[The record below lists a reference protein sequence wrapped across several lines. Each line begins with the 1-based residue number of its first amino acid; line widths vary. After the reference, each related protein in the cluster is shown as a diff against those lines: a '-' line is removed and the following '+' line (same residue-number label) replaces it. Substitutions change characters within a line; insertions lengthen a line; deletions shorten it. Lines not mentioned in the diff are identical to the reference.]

1 MLLRSAR
8 RLRFCSRAAVAV
20 FGLTI
25 TLLLGFGGTPAAA
38 QAISAVNVCS
48 SAIQQALASQFTPQA
63 CNTGFGTTNIICS
76 TDGTTACTFTGACTG
91 SITVP
96 SPGEFTNNT
105 TTCVG
110 GGTVL
115 TPSGPFATTASALL
129 FQSLARIAQQTS
141 QISLQA
147 VQTEITSIR
156 DSVQRRLRSTPRP
169 IGFAGDV
176 AEDRID
182 SSFKAI
188 DASLNTLDDS
198 LAAFAYTD
206 SKSPIVS
213 KAAPSSAT
221 PTSPRI
227 SYAGWAQG
235 FVDYENRTGT
245 FLGTDIGRNTLTGG
259 VMGGVD
265 ATVLNLT
272 SATDAGVVGVLTGDT
287 TASVH
292 NADGS
297 MARMN
302 GPSVGAYGVYIN
314 GGFSTDGTFKVDFL
328 HLAQDTAGVDT
339 PLALNNYTGAGNVS
353 YKNEVATWW
362 WEPTAGVSYIRTVW
376 DGGSKATFGLTDGTD
391 VRVTGGVR
399 WGTGWDWA
407 GMHFDGTLS
416 TFLYDDVIISGG
428 TVTTAI
434 APLAPTDAGKI
445 FGQLIG
451 KLEAKITQNFSAY
464 LEGEVRGK
472 NDVIGTA
479 GRLGVRYTFN

>member
-1 MLLRSAR
+1 MLFRSAR
-8 RLRFCSRAAVAV
+8 RLRFCSRTAVAV

-38 QAISAVNVCS
+38 QVTSGACI
-48 SAIQQALASQFTPQA
+48 SAIQQAIASGTPA
-63 CNTGFGTTNIICS
+63 TCNPGSGPVNISCS
-76 TDGTTACTFTGACTG
+76 TDRTSTCNFTGACTG
-91 SITVP
+91 SITF
-96 SPGEFTNNT
+96 PGSDINDITSNT
-105 TTCVG
+105 TTCR
-110 GGTVL
+110 
-115 TPSGPFATTASALL
+115 PSGPFATTASALL
-129 FQSLARIAQQTS
+129 FQSLGHIAQQTS

-147 VQTEITSIR
+147 VQTQITSIR
-156 DSVQRRLRSTPRP
+156 DSVQQRLRFTPRP

-176 AEDRID
+176 AEDRVD
-182 SSFKAI
+182 GSFKAI

-198 LAAFAYTD
+198 LVAFAYTD

-213 KAAPSSAT
+213 KAAPSPAA

-245 FLGTDIGRNTLTGG
+245 FLGTDVGRNTLTGG
-259 VMGGVD
+259 VIGGVD

-297 MARMN
+297 TARMN

-353 YKNEVATWW
+353 YKNEFGTWW

-376 DGGSKATFGLTDGTD
+376 DGGSKAAFGLTDGTD

-464 LEGEVRGK
+464 LEGEVRGR

-479 GRLGVRYTFN
+479 GRLGLRYTFN

>member
-1 MLLRSAR
+1 MVFGSAR
-8 RLRFCSRAAVAV
+8 RLRFCSRAAGAV
-20 FGLTI
+20 FGLII

-38 QAISAVNVCS
+38 QVTSAVSACS
-48 SAIQQALASQFTPQA
+48 SAINQALASPNGTIVT
-63 CNTGFGTTNIICS
+63 CNTGSGPTNISCS
-76 TDGTTACTFTGACTG
+76 TDGTTRCTFTGACTG

-96 SPGEFTNNT
+96 NPGEFTNNT
-105 TTCVG
+105 TKCV
-110 GGTVL
+110 
-115 TPSGPFATTASALL
+115 PFATTASALL

-156 DSVQRRLRSTPRP
+156 DSVQRQLRFTSRP
-169 IGFAGDV
+169 IGFAGEV
-176 AEDRID
+176 AEDRVD

-188 DASLNTLDDS
+188 DVTLNTLDDS

-206 SKSPIVS
+206 PKSPIVS
-213 KAAPSSAT
+213 KAAPSPAA

-235 FVDYENRTGT
+235 FGDYENRTGT
-245 FLGTDIGRNTLTGG
+245 FLGTDVGRNTWTGG

-265 ATVLNLT
+265 ATVLHLT
-272 SATDAGVVGVLTGDT
+272 SATDAGVIGVLTGDT

-292 NADGS
+292 SADGS
-297 MARMN
+297 TARIN

-353 YKNEVATWW
+353 YKNEVGPWW
-362 WEPTAGVSYIRTVW
+362 WEPTIGASYIRTVW
-376 DGGSKATFGLTDGTD
+376 DGSSKATFGLTNGTD

-416 TFLYDDVIISGG
+416 TFLYNDVIISGG
-428 TVTTAI
+428 TVSTVI
-434 APLAPTDAGKI
+434 APLAPSDEGKI

-464 LEGEVRGK
+464 LEGDVRGRH
-472 NDVIGTA
+472 DVIGTA

>member
-1 MLLRSAR
+1 MLCRSAR
-8 RLRFCSRAAVAV
+8 RLGLCLLTAVAV
-20 FGLTI
+20 FGLAI
-25 TLLLGFGGTPAAA
+25 TLLFGFGGTPAAA
-38 QAISAVNVCS
+38 QVTSVVSACS
-48 SAIQQALASQFTPQA
+48 GAIQQAIASPSGTIVT
-63 CNTGFGTTNIICS
+63 CNTGSGPVNISCAA
-76 TDGTTACTFTGACTG
+76 DGTTTCNFTGACTG

-96 SPGEFTNNT
+96 NPGQFTNNN
-105 TTCVG
+105 TTCA
-110 GGTVL
+110 
-115 TPSGPFATTASALL
+115 GPFATTASGLL
-129 FQSLARIAQQTS
+129 FQSLGRIAQQTS

-147 VQTEITSIR
+147 VQAQITNIR
-156 DSVQRRLRSTPRP
+156 DSVQRRLRSTPRA

-198 LAAFAYTD
+198 LAAVAYTD
-206 SKSPIVS
+206 SKSTIVT
-213 KAAPSSAT
+213 KTAPSSAAPT
-221 PTSPRI
+221 PPRI
-227 SYAGWAQG
+227 SYAAWAQG

-245 FLGTDIGRNTLTGG
+245 FLATDVGRNTLTGG

-297 MARMN
+297 TARMN

-314 GGFSTDGTFKVDFL
+314 GGFSIDGTFKGDFL
-328 HLAQDTAGVDT
+328 HLAQDTAGFDT

-353 YKNEVATWW
+353 YKNEVGSWW
-362 WEPTAGVSYIRTVW
+362 WEPTIGVSYIRTVW
-376 DGGSKATFGLTDGTD
+376 DGSSKAAFGLTDGTD

-428 TVTTAI
+428 TVSTVI

-464 LEGEVRGK
+464 LEGEVRGGH
-472 NDVIGTA
+472 DVIGTA

>member
-1 MLLRSAR
+1 MLCRSAR
-8 RLRFCSRAAVAV
+8 RLRFCLLTAVAV
-20 FGLTI
+20 FGLAI
-25 TLLLGFGGTPAAA
+25 TLLFGFGGTPAAA
-38 QAISAVNVCS
+38 QVTGASGCISAIHQ
-48 SAIQQALASQFTPQA
+48 AIAS
-63 CNTGFGTTNIICS
+63 GTTTTCNPGSGAVNISCS
-76 TDGTTACTFTGACTG
+76 KNKKCTFTGACTG

-96 SPGEFTNNT
+96 NPGQFTNNN
-105 TTCVG
+105 TTCLG
-110 GGTVL
+110 GGTVI
-115 TPSGPFATTASALL
+115 TGAGPFATTASAFL
-129 FQSLARIAQQTS
+129 FQSLGRIAQQTS

-147 VQTEITSIR
+147 VQTQITGIR
-156 DSVQRRLRSTPRP
+156 DSVQRRLRSTPRA
-169 IGFAGDV
+169 IGFAGDI
-176 AEDRID
+176 AKDRID

-206 SKSPIVS
+206 SKSTIVT
-213 KAAPSSAT
+213 KAVPSSAAPT
-221 PTSPRI
+221 PPRI
-227 SYAGWAQG
+227 SYAAWAQG

-245 FLGTDIGRNTLTGG
+245 FLGTDVGRNTLTGG

-297 MARMN
+297 TARMN

-314 GGFSTDGTFKVDFL
+314 GGFSIDGTFKVDFL
-328 HLAQDTAGVDT
+328 HLAEDTAGFDT

-353 YKNEVATWW
+353 YKNEVGSWW
-362 WEPTAGVSYIRTVW
+362 WEPTIGANYIRTVW
-376 DGGSKATFGLTDGTD
+376 DGSSKATFGLTDGTD
-391 VRVTGGVR
+391 VRVTAGIR
-399 WGTGWDWA
+399 WGTEWDWA
-407 GMHFDGTLS
+407 SMHFDGTLS

-428 TVTTAI
+428 TVSTVI

-464 LEGEVRGK
+464 LEGEVRGGH
-472 NDVIGTA
+472 DVIGTA